1 MPRARSV
8 PWLRAVVGAS
18 LVLSLCAIDFGVAF
32 AADSTDSALQGQ
44 AQAPTSYQVRKG
56 DSLSSIARRNGVS
69 VAALASANNIRN
81 VQLIVVGQWLVIPSP
96 ALAGSPLVAPT
107 LVPAAVPAPGRSRS
121 SPPPGR
127 RPRR

>member
-44 AQAPTSYQVRKG
+44 AQAPTSYQVRG
-56 DSLSSIARRNGVS
+56 ETR
-69 VAALASANNIRN
+69 
-81 VQLIVVGQWLVIPSP
+81 SP
-96 ALAGSPLVAPT
+96 
-107 LVPAAVPAPGRSRS
+107 RSH
-121 SPPPGR
+121 GGTG
-127 RPRR
+127 